1 MVGTENMFPHNFHNF
16 AHTTTQLCLD
26 FATTSLEISHNFTNV
41 SASLCSMSSFQF
53 MPHVLTWISV
63 RGLRWSMP
71 PVDSMIIEE
80 VSSLGR
86 CVLRIIVLNES
97 VPIWIEL
104 YDQSVF
110 SSIGLSTRN
119 ANRMCIG

>member
-1 MVGTENMFPHNFHNF
+1 
-16 AHTTTQLCLD
+16 
-26 FATTSLEISHNFTNV
+26 
-41 SASLCSMSSFQF
+41 
-53 MPHVLTWISV
+53 
-63 RGLRWSMP
+63 MP

-104 YDQSVF
+104 CDLGRSVF
-110 SSIGLSTRN
+110 SSVGLSTRN
-119 ANRMCIG
+119 ANRMRIG

>member
-1 MVGTENMFPHNFHNF
+1 
-16 AHTTTQLCLD
+16 
-26 FATTSLEISHNFTNV
+26 
-41 SASLCSMSSFQF
+41 
-53 MPHVLTWISV
+53 
-63 RGLRWSMP
+63 MP

-119 ANRMCIG
+119 VNRMRIG